1 MRSAA
6 AASEANHP
14 RLVELDALRG
24 FAALAVALYHFTSEY
39 SDLYGHTAPLWG
51 ELYVGKYGVQLFFAI
66 SGFVI
71 LMSLERVERARDF
84 VMGRAA
90 RLYPAYWTAVALTFT
105 VVSLFGLPEREFG
118 FQTALVNLTMF
129 HELLR
134 VPHVDTVYWT
144 LTIELSFYLLMFG
157 LVFARALPKVI
168 PIFIAL
174 VALQT
179 VAELAAQAMGMP
191 FVARLAGRPHLQ
203 FFALGV
209 LAFKQSRG
217 QVSVPASLAL
227 MGVCFAHEVLVGS
240 IAPLPVFGVV
250 LCLCLA
256 LSRGALRWLTWRPL
270 LFLGFIS
277 YPFYLV
283 HQNIGYVII
292 RRLEAAGW
300 RPETAIAVAFAAGL
314 LLATFITYRVE
325 QPALRGYRQW
335 RRKAQARTAV
345 SPRIA

>member
-1 MRSAA
+1 MTGIAA
-6 AASEANHP
+6 TSDASPP

-24 FAALAVALYHFTSEY
+24 IAALAVALYHFTTEY
-39 SDLYGHTAPLWG
+39 SDLYGHSVPLWG
-51 ELYVGKYGVQLFFAI
+51 QVPIGKYGVQLFFAI

-71 LMSLERVERARDF
+71 LMSLERITRARDF
-84 VMGRAA
+84 VWSRAA
-90 RLYPAYWTAVALTFT
+90 RLYPSYWTAVVLTFT
-105 VVSLFGLPEREFG
+105 VVALFGLPDREFSL
-118 FQTALVNLTMF
+118 QTALINLTMF

-144 LTIELSFYLLMFG
+144 LTIELSFYLLMFV
-157 LVFARALPKVI
+157 LASARALPKVI

-179 VAELAAQAMGMP
+179 LAELAAQAMGML
-191 FVARLAGRPHLQ
+191 FVARLASRPHLQ

-209 LAFKQSRG
+209 LAFQQSRG
-217 QVSVPASLAL
+217 RVSVPSALAL
-227 MGVCFAHEVLVGS
+227 VGVCFAHEVLVGS
-240 IAPLPVFGVV
+240 NAPLPVFGVV
-250 LCLCLA
+250 LGLAHA
-256 LSRGALRWLTWRPL
+256 LSRGSLRWLNWRPL
-270 LFLGFIS
+270 LFMGFIS

-283 HQNIGYVII
+283 HQNIGYVVI

-300 RPETAIAVAFAAGL
+300 RPEAAIAVAFAVGL

-335 RRKAQARTAV
+335 RRKAQVRTAV
-345 SPRIA
+345 SPHVA

>member
-1 MRSAA
+1 MRSIAA
-6 AASEANHP
+6 TPDSSPP

-24 FAALAVALYHFTSEY
+24 LAALAVALYHFTTEY
-39 SDLYGHTAPLWG
+39 SDLYGHSVPLWD
-51 ELYVGKYGVQLFFAI
+51 LRFGKYGVQLFFAI

-71 LMSLERVERARDF
+71 LMSLERVERVRDF
-84 VMGRAA
+84 VWSRAA
-90 RLYPAYWTAVALTFT
+90 RLYPSYWTAVALTFT
-105 VVSLFGLPEREFG
+105 VVTLFGLPEREFS

-144 LTIELSFYLLMFG
+144 LTIELSFYLLMFV
-157 LVFARALPKVI
+157 LAYTRTLPRIV
-168 PIFIAL
+168 PIFIVL
-174 VALQT
+174 VVVQT
-179 VAELAAQAMGMP
+179 LAELAAQSLGMT
-191 FVARLAGRPHLQ
+191 FLSRLASRPHLQ
-203 FFALGV
+203 YFALGV

-217 QVSVPASLAL
+217 EVSLPSALAL
-227 MGVCFAHEVLVGS
+227 VGVSLAHEVLVGS
-240 IAPLPVFGVV
+240 EAPVPVFGVV
-250 LCLCLA
+250 LGIAWA

-270 LFLGFIS
+270 LFMGFIS

-300 RPETAIAVAFAAGL
+300 RPEAAIAIAFAVGF
-314 LLATFITYRVE
+314 LLAVFITYRVE
-325 QPALRGYRQW
+325 QPALRAFRQW

-345 SPRIA
+345 PSHVA